1 MVTRMNIY
9 GATDVGRVR
18 TNNEDCYI
26 ALVGDECPAGID
38 ALLIVADGMGGHAA
52 GEVASKMAVEG
63 MVDKLVGEEDYLT
76 SLEGAGFG
84 AAIGKILE
92 EVSGEVYV
100 AGQFPPNQGMGTTC
114 TVAAIKSS
122 QLYLAHIGDSRA
134 YLFRDG
140 DLHQLTTDHTW
151 VEEAVVSG
159 ILTRDAA
166 RFHPNRSVITRAVGL
181 DPEVEADKQMMP
193 LMGGDL
199 LLLCSD
205 GLNSMVTDADITDLL
220 SSNVPEQV
228 CAALID
234 VARGAGGHDNVTV
247 VVAAS

>member
-84 AAIGKILE
+84 STWRGSSHPTK
-92 EVSGEVYV
+92 GW
-100 AGQFPPNQGMGTTC
+100 GQPALWP
-114 TVAAIKSS
+114 
-122 QLYLAHIGDSRA
+122 LSRA
-134 YLFRDG
+134 VNS
-140 DLHQLTTDHTW
+140 TW
-151 VEEAVVSG
+151 PISG
-159 ILTRDAA
+159 TAEHIC
-166 RFHPNRSVITRAVGL
+166 F
-181 DPEVEADKQMMP
+181 
-193 LMGGDL
+193 
-199 LLLCSD
+199 
-205 GLNSMVTDADITDLL
+205 
-220 SSNVPEQV
+220 
-228 CAALID
+228 
-234 VARGAGGHDNVTV
+234 VTV
-247 VVAAS
+247 IYTS

>member
-84 AAIGKILE
+84 AALGKILE

-100 AGQFPPNQGMGTTC
+100 AGQSKGWGQPALWP
-114 TVAAIKSS
+114 
-122 QLYLAHIGDSRA
+122 LSRA
-134 YLFRDG
+134 VNS
-140 DLHQLTTDHTW
+140 TW
-151 VEEAVVSG
+151 PISG
-159 ILTRDAA
+159 TAEHIC
-166 RFHPNRSVITRAVGL
+166 F
-181 DPEVEADKQMMP
+181 
-193 LMGGDL
+193 
-199 LLLCSD
+199 
-205 GLNSMVTDADITDLL
+205 
-220 SSNVPEQV
+220 
-228 CAALID
+228 
-234 VARGAGGHDNVTV
+234 VTV
-247 VVAAS
+247 IYTS